1 MCQGVVYLSE
11 YSALQASL
19 ESSVMILLLLLT
31 GLAATSLAQ
40 EIENPTWLIPS
51 QEKPRSQD
59 DQSFCEGEL
68 AQTRDTDLY
77 QTRTSEIL
85 LPQSLP
91 PAVCIIFPFA
101 PDVLRYGAGTRGECH
116 NQCCFFRPPSKNIP
130 DPPPRAAWYES
141 SDDDECNQ
149 DSLAQTK
156 PIILIGK
163 VGLEES
169 WPSFYSVILM
179 FQNGEERTVC
189 VKGEDGVFS
198 PVSGATM
205 ACAKGCCLF
214 FASEDN

>member
-1 MCQGVVYLSE
+1 MG
-11 YSALQASL
+11 LQ
-19 ESSVMILLLLLT
+19 EKSVSRAMGLLILLT

-40 EIENPTWLIPS
+40 ERESPTWLIPS

-68 AQTRDTDLY
+68 AGTSDTDLH

-85 LPQSLP
+85 LPESLP

-130 DPPPRAAWYES
+130 DPPPSPAWYES
-141 SDDDECNQ
+141 STGCND
-149 DSLAQTK
+149 DSLAVSK
-156 PIILIGK
+156 PIILNGK
-163 VGLEES
+163 
-169 WPSFYSVILM
+169 
-179 FQNGEERTVC
+179 NGEERTVC
-189 VKGEDGVFS
+189 VESEDGVFS

-205 ACAKGCCLF
+205 ACARGCCLF
-214 FASEDN
+214 FASKDN